1 MVLNITMSMRN
12 ALQLKG
18 VGVNHDPANVSLPV
32 YSHSSPDE
40 SAMYA
45 MFTKHTIYA
54 LQDNLN
60 NKI

>member
-1 MVLNITMSMRN
+1 MSMRN

-45 MFTKHTIYA
+45 MFTKHTIYD
-54 LQDNLN
+54 LQETLN
-60 NKI
+60 DKI